1 MILRD
6 CALVDVVSALPG
18 EPYRKHWVTINIDLL
33 SGWCIQCKCRRRN
46 TCHAHQA
53 EGGLSQDFSD
63 LACRFTEADLRMYP
77 TIIRYDGCYTTLFKC
92 CRKRIGDYP
101 HLSAWLADVHQLTV
115 TDSPNLQVAPPI
127 LC

>member
-1 MILRD
+1 MLIVHLSSCMVQKD
-6 CALVDVVSALPG
+6 CLKWAV
-18 EPYRKHWVTINIDLL
+18 
-33 SGWCIQCKCRRRN
+33 
-46 TCHAHQA
+46 
-53 EGGLSQDFSD
+53 

-115 TDSPNLQVAPPI
+115 KDSPNLQVHQRA
-127 LC
+127 LLSHADVRYLL